1 MIKLD
6 VLKYKKLAFLFSIL
20 FIVAGVIAFIVCGG
34 FNKGIDFGAG
44 YSETFQVAPLGF
56 TVSYTGNRGAS
67 LSVSDNTLVLQFRD
81 ADGVEVHKFNSSD
94 YPTSGD
100 LASALS
106 SLGLSVT
113 VSDSSL
119 ETQNLV
125 SGFGYPASL
134 SSTSHRVNFFTPG
147 VDVTIEDVRGAVDN
161 LNGVKVQTVGDR
173 NKAQFQVRIVLSD
186 DEGQK
191 EAGERV
197 DNALSSY
204 FGGENIVV
212 LESNF
217 VGPKFSSS
225 LLKSSLLA
233 VLIAFVLILVYI
245 SIRFRLSYALS
256 SIIALIHD
264 VLMMLSFVVILRL
277 EVSGTTIAAVLT
289 IIGYSLNNTIVIFD
303 RVRENIKN
311 NKGADVYEM
320 VSLSVRQ
327 SFTRTAITTLT
338 TLVAIVPL
346 AIFGSGEIKLF
357 AINLIWGLV
366 IGAYSSSFIAPSLV
380 MIFHKFFPIDKI
392 KEKKEEEEYSLV
404 D

>member
-1 MIKLD
+1 MIRLD
-6 VLKYKKLAFLFSIL
+6 VLKYKKYAFLFSVL
-20 FIVAGVIAFIVCGG
+20 FIVAGVIVFIVAGG
-34 FNKGIDFGAG
+34 FNKGIDFGSG
-44 YSETFQVAPLGF
+44 YSETFQIAPLGF
-56 TVSYTGNRGAS
+56 SVSYTGKRGAT
-67 LSVSDNTLVLQFRD
+67 LSVADNTLVLQFRD
-81 ADGVEVHKFNSSD
+81 AEGVEEHRFPSSE
-94 YPTSGD
+94 YPLSGD

-106 SLGLSVT
+106 SLGLN
-113 VSDSSL
+113 VSLSNPNL

-125 SGFGYPASL
+125 SGFGYPATL
-134 SSTSHRVNFFTPG
+134 SSTMHRVNFYTQD
-147 VDVTIEDVRGAVDN
+147 VDVKIEDVREAVDSIS
-161 LNGVKVQTVGDR
+161 GAKVQTVGDK

-186 DEGQK
+186 NEGQK
-191 EAGERV
+191 EAEEKV

-204 FGGENIVV
+204 FGKENLVV
-212 LESNF
+212 LQSNF
-217 VGPKFSSS
+217 VGPKFSST
-225 LLKSSLLA
+225 LLRSSLLA
-233 VLIAFVLILVYI
+233 VLIAFVLILLYI

-256 SIIALIHD
+256 SIIALVHD

-311 NKGADVYEM
+311 NKGGDVYNF

-338 TLVAIVPL
+338 TLFAIVPL

-366 IGAYSSSFIAPSLV
+366 IGAYSSSFIAPSLL
-380 MIFHKFFPIDKI
+380 MFFHKYFPIDKI
-392 KEKKEEEEYSLV
+392 KEKKGEEEYSLV

>member
-1 MIKLD
+1 MIRLD
-6 VLKYKKLAFLFSIL
+6 VLKYKKYAFLFSVL
-20 FIVAGVIAFIVCGG
+20 FIVAGVIVFIVAGG
-34 FNKGIDFGAG
+34 FNKGIDFGSG
-44 YSETFQVAPLGF
+44 YSETFQIAPLGF
-56 TVSYTGNRGAS
+56 SVSYTGKRGAT
-67 LSVSDNTLVLQFRD
+67 LSVSDNILVLQFRD
-81 ADGVEVHKFNSSD
+81 AEGVEEHRFPSSE
-94 YPTSGD
+94 YPLSGD

-106 SLGLSVT
+106 SLGLN
-113 VSDSSL
+113 VSLSNPNL

-125 SGFGYPASL
+125 SGFGYPATL
-134 SSTSHRVNFFTPG
+134 SSTMHRVNFYTQD
-147 VDVTIEDVRGAVDN
+147 VDVKIEDVREAVDSIS
-161 LNGVKVQTVGDR
+161 GAKVQTVGDK

-186 DEGQK
+186 NEGQK
-191 EAGERV
+191 EAEEKV

-204 FGGENIVV
+204 FGKENLVV
-212 LESNF
+212 LQSNF
-217 VGPKFSSS
+217 VGPKFSST
-225 LLKSSLLA
+225 LLRSSLLA
-233 VLIAFVLILVYI
+233 VLIAFVLILLYI

-256 SIIALIHD
+256 SIIALVHD

-311 NKGADVYEM
+311 NKGGDVYNF

-338 TLVAIVPL
+338 TLFAIVPL

-366 IGAYSSSFIAPSLV
+366 IGAYSSSFIAPSLL
-380 MIFHKFFPIDKI
+380 MFFHKYFPIDKI

>member
-6 VLKYKKLAFLFSIL
+6 VLKYKKIAFLFSIL

-34 FNKGIDFGAG
+34 FNKGIDFGSG

-56 TVSYTGNRGAS
+56 TVSYTGKRGAT

-81 ADGVEVHKFNSSD
+81 ADGVEEHKFYSSD

-106 SLGLSVT
+106 SLGLNVT
-113 VSDSSL
+113 LSDSSL

-134 SSTSHRVNFFTPG
+134 SSTPHRVNFSTPG
-147 VDVTIEDVRGAVDN
+147 VDVTIENVRDAVN
-161 LNGVKVQTVGDR
+161 SLNGVKVQTVGDK
-173 NKAQFQVRIVLSD
+173 NKAQFQVRIVLGD
-186 DEGQK
+186 NEGQK

-197 DNALSSY
+197 ENALSSY

-233 VLIAFVLILVYI
+233 VLIAFVLILIYI

-264 VLMMLSFVVILRL
+264 VLLMLSFVVILRL

-311 NKGADVYEM
+311 NRGADVYEM

-338 TLVAIVPL
+338 TLFAIVPL
-346 AIFGSGEIKLF
+346 SIFGSGEIKLF

-380 MIFHKFFPIDKI
+380 MSFHKFFPIDKI

>member
-1 MIKLD
+1 MIRLD
-6 VLKYKKLAFLFSIL
+6 VLKYKKYAFLFSVL
-20 FIVAGVIAFIVCGG
+20 FIVAGVIVFMVAGG
-34 FNKGIDFGAG
+34 FNKGIDFGSG
-44 YSETFQVAPLGF
+44 YSETFQIAPLGF
-56 TVSYTGNRGAS
+56 SVSYTGKRGAT
-67 LSVSDNTLVLQFRD
+67 LSVADNTLVLQFRD
-81 ADGVEVHKFNSSD
+81 AEGVEEHRFPSSE
-94 YPTSGD
+94 YPLSGD

-106 SLGLSVT
+106 SLGLN
-113 VSDSSL
+113 VSLSNPNL

-125 SGFGYPASL
+125 SGFGYPATL
-134 SSTSHRVNFFTPG
+134 SSTMHRVNFYTQD
-147 VDVTIEDVRGAVDN
+147 VDVKIEDVREAVDSIS
-161 LNGVKVQTVGDR
+161 GAKVQTVGDK

-186 DEGQK
+186 NEGQK
-191 EAGERV
+191 EAEEKV
-197 DNALSSY
+197 DNALSPY
-204 FGGENIVV
+204 FGKENLVV
-212 LESNF
+212 LQSNF
-217 VGPKFSSS
+217 VGPKFSST
-225 LLKSSLLA
+225 LLRSSLLA
-233 VLIAFVLILVYI
+233 VLIAFVLILLYI

-256 SIIALIHD
+256 SIIALVHD

-311 NKGADVYEM
+311 NKGGDVYNF

-338 TLVAIVPL
+338 TLFAIVPL

-366 IGAYSSSFIAPSLV
+366 IGAYSSSFIAPSLL
-380 MIFHKFFPIDKI
+380 MFFHKYFPIDKI

>member
-1 MIKLD
+1 MIRLD
-6 VLKYKKLAFLFSIL
+6 VLKYKKYAFLFSVL
-20 FIVAGVIAFIVCGG
+20 FIVAGVIVFIVAGG
-34 FNKGIDFGAG
+34 FNKGIDFGSG
-44 YSETFQVAPLGF
+44 YSETFQIAPLGF
-56 TVSYTGNRGAS
+56 SVSYTGKRGAT
-67 LSVSDNTLVLQFRD
+67 LSVSDNILVLQFRD
-81 ADGVEVHKFNSSD
+81 AEGVEEHRFPSSE
-94 YPTSGD
+94 YPLSGE

-106 SLGLSVT
+106 SLGLN
-113 VSDSSL
+113 VSLSNPNL

-125 SGFGYPASL
+125 SGFGYPATL
-134 SSTSHRVNFFTPG
+134 SSTMHRVNFYTQD
-147 VDVTIEDVRGAVDN
+147 VDVKIEDVREAVDSIS
-161 LNGVKVQTVGDR
+161 GAKVQTVGDK

-186 DEGQK
+186 NEGQK
-191 EAGERV
+191 EAEEKV

-204 FGGENIVV
+204 FGKENLVV
-212 LESNF
+212 LQSNF
-217 VGPKFSSS
+217 VGPKFSST
-225 LLKSSLLA
+225 LLRSSLLA
-233 VLIAFVLILVYI
+233 VLIAFVLILLYI

-256 SIIALIHD
+256 SIIALVHD
-264 VLMMLSFVVILRL
+264 VLMMLSFVVILRI

-311 NKGADVYEM
+311 NKGGDVYNF

-338 TLVAIVPL
+338 TLFAIVPL

-366 IGAYSSSFIAPSLV
+366 IGAYSSSFIAPSLL
-380 MIFHKFFPIDKI
+380 MFFHKYFPIDKI

>member
-20 FIVAGVIAFIVCGG
+20 FVVAGVIAFIVCGG
-34 FNKGIDFGAG
+34 FNKGIDFGSG

-56 TVSYTGNRGAS
+56 TVSYTGKRGAS

-81 ADGVEVHKFNSSD
+81 ADGVEEHKFSSSD

-100 LASALS
+100 LASVLS

-134 SSTSHRVNFFTPG
+134 SSTPHRVNFFTSG
-147 VDVTIEDVRGAVDN
+147 VDVTIEDVRDAVDN

-173 NKAQFQVRIVLSD
+173 NKAQFQVRIVLGE

-245 SIRFRLSYALS
+245 SLRFRLSYALS

-338 TLVAIVPL
+338 TLFAIVPL

>member
-6 VLKYKKLAFLFSIL
+6 VLKYKKSAFIFSLLFIAIGVVV
-20 FIVAGVIAFIVCGG
+20 FIVAGG
-34 FNKGIDFGAG
+34 FNKGIDFGSG

-56 TVSYTGNRGAS
+56 SVTYKGDRGAS

-81 ADGVEVHKFNSSD
+81 GEGVEEHRFPYSE
-94 YPTSGD
+94 YPLSGD
-100 LASALS
+100 VASALS
-106 SLGLSVT
+106 QLGLGVT
-113 VSDSSL
+113 VADADL
-119 ETQNLV
+119 ETQYLV

-134 SSTSHRVNFFTPG
+134 SSTPHRVNFSTLRE
-147 VDVTIEDVRGAVDN
+147 DVTIEDVRGAVSEIS
-161 LNGVKVQTVGDR
+161 GAKVQTVGDK
-173 NKAQFQVRIVLSD
+173 NKAQFQVRIVLD
-186 DEGQK
+186 EDEGQE
-191 EAGERV
+191 EAGEKV
-197 DNALSSY
+197 GDALSSY

-212 LESNF
+212 LQSNF
-217 VGPKFSSS
+217 VGPKFSSA
-225 LLKSSLLA
+225 LLRSSLLA
-233 VLIAFVLILVYI
+233 ILIAFVLILIYI
-245 SIRFRLSYALS
+245 SLRFRLSYALS
-256 SIIALIHD
+256 SIIALLHD
-264 VLMMLSFVVILRL
+264 VFMMLSFVAILRL

-303 RVRENIKN
+303 RVRENIRN
-311 NKGADVYEM
+311 TKGGDVYTL

-338 TLVAIVPL
+338 TLFAIVPL

-366 IGAYSSSFIAPSLV
+366 IGAYSSSFIAPSLLMV
-380 MIFHKFFPIDKI
+380 FHSFFPIDKI

>member
-1 MIKLD
+1 M
-6 VLKYKKLAFLFSIL
+6 A
-20 FIVAGVIAFIVCGG
+20 
-34 FNKGIDFGAG
+34 
-44 YSETFQVAPLGF
+44 
-56 TVSYTGNRGAS
+56 TG
-67 LSVSDNTLVLQFRD
+67 Q
-81 ADGVEVHKFNSSD
+81 E
-94 YPTSGD
+94 
-100 LASALS
+100 
-106 SLGLSVT
+106 
-113 VSDSSL
+113 
-119 ETQNLV
+119 
-125 SGFGYPASL
+125 
-134 SSTSHRVNFFTPG
+134 
-147 VDVTIEDVRGAVDN
+147 
-161 LNGVKVQTVGDR
+161 
-173 NKAQFQVRIVLSD
+173 
-186 DEGQK
+186 
-191 EAGERV
+191 EAEKRV
-197 DNALSSY
+197 DNALSQY
-204 FGGENIVV
+204 FGEENVVV
-212 LESNF
+212 LQSNF
-217 VGPKFSSS
+217 VGPKFSSA

-233 VLIAFVLILVYI
+233 VLIAFVLILLYI

-338 TLVAIVPL
+338 TLFAIVPL
-346 AIFGSGEIKLF
+346 SIFGSGEIKLF

-380 MIFHKFFPIDKI
+380 MFFHKFFPIDKI

>member
-1 MIKLD
+1 MIRLD
-6 VLKYKKLAFLFSIL
+6 VLKYKKYAFLFSVL
-20 FIVAGVIAFIVCGG
+20 FIVAGVIVFIVAGG
-34 FNKGIDFGAG
+34 FNKGIDFGSG
-44 YSETFQVAPLGF
+44 YSETFQIAPLGF
-56 TVSYTGNRGAS
+56 SVSYTGKRGAT

-81 ADGVEVHKFNSSD
+81 AEGVEEHRFPSSE
-94 YPTSGD
+94 YPLSGD

-106 SLGLSVT
+106 SLGLN
-113 VSDSSL
+113 VSLSNPNL

-125 SGFGYPASL
+125 SGFGYPATL
-134 SSTSHRVNFFTPG
+134 SSTMHRVNFYTQD
-147 VDVTIEDVRGAVDN
+147 VDVKIEDVREAVDSIS
-161 LNGVKVQTVGDR
+161 GAKVQTVGDK

-186 DEGQK
+186 NEGQK
-191 EAGERV
+191 EAEEKV

-204 FGGENIVV
+204 FGKENLVV
-212 LESNF
+212 LQSNF
-217 VGPKFSSS
+217 VGPKFSST
-225 LLKSSLLA
+225 LLRSSLLA
-233 VLIAFVLILVYI
+233 VLIAFVLILLYI

-256 SIIALIHD
+256 SIIALVHD

-311 NKGADVYEM
+311 NKGGDVYNF
-320 VSLSVRQ
+320 VSLSVWQ

-338 TLVAIVPL
+338 TLFAIVPL

-366 IGAYSSSFIAPSLV
+366 IGAYSSSFIAPSLL
-380 MIFHKFFPIDKI
+380 MFFHKYFPIDKI

>member
-1 MIKLD
+1 MIRLD
-6 VLKYKKLAFLFSIL
+6 VLKYKKYAFLFSVL
-20 FIVAGVIAFIVCGG
+20 FIVAGVIVFIVAGG
-34 FNKGIDFGAG
+34 FNKGIDFGSG
-44 YSETFQVAPLGF
+44 YSETFQIAPLGF
-56 TVSYTGNRGAS
+56 SVSYTGKRGAT

-81 ADGVEVHKFNSSD
+81 AEGVEEHRFPSSE
-94 YPTSGD
+94 YPLSGD

-106 SLGLSVT
+106 SLGLN
-113 VSDSSL
+113 VSLSNPNL

-125 SGFGYPASL
+125 SGFGYPATL
-134 SSTSHRVNFFTPG
+134 SSTMHRVNFYTQD
-147 VDVTIEDVRGAVDN
+147 VDVKIEDVREAVDSIS
-161 LNGVKVQTVGDR
+161 GAKVQTVGDK

-186 DEGQK
+186 NEGQK
-191 EAGERV
+191 EAEEKV

-204 FGGENIVV
+204 FGKENLVV
-212 LESNF
+212 LQSNF
-217 VGPKFSSS
+217 VGPKFSST
-225 LLKSSLLA
+225 LLRSSLLA
-233 VLIAFVLILVYI
+233 VLIAFVLILLYI

-256 SIIALIHD
+256 SIIALVHD

-311 NKGADVYEM
+311 NKGGDVYNF

-338 TLVAIVPL
+338 TLFAIVPL

-366 IGAYSSSFIAPSLV
+366 IGAYSSSFIAPSLL
-380 MIFHKFFPIDKI
+380 MFFHKYFPIDTI

>member
-1 MIKLD
+1 MIRLD
-6 VLKYKKLAFLFSIL
+6 VLKYKKYAFLFSVL
-20 FIVAGVIAFIVCGG
+20 FIVAGVIVFIVAGG
-34 FNKGIDFGAG
+34 FNKGIDFGSG
-44 YSETFQVAPLGF
+44 YSETFQIAPLGF
-56 TVSYTGNRGAS
+56 SVSYTGKRGAT
-67 LSVSDNTLVLQFRD
+67 LSVSDNILVLQFRD
-81 ADGVEVHKFNSSD
+81 AEGVEEHRFPCSE
-94 YPTSGD
+94 YPLSGE

-106 SLGLSVT
+106 SLGLN
-113 VSDSSL
+113 VSLSNPNL

-125 SGFGYPASL
+125 SGFGYPATL
-134 SSTSHRVNFFTPG
+134 SSTMHRVNFYTQD
-147 VDVTIEDVRGAVDN
+147 VDVKIEDVREAVDSIS
-161 LNGVKVQTVGDR
+161 GAKVQTVGDK

-186 DEGQK
+186 NEGQK
-191 EAGERV
+191 EAEEKV

-204 FGGENIVV
+204 FGKENLVV
-212 LESNF
+212 LQSNF
-217 VGPKFSSS
+217 VGPKFSST
-225 LLKSSLLA
+225 LLRSSLLA
-233 VLIAFVLILVYI
+233 VLIAFVLILLYI

-256 SIIALIHD
+256 SIIALVHD

-311 NKGADVYEM
+311 NKGGDVYNF

-338 TLVAIVPL
+338 TLFAIVPL

-366 IGAYSSSFIAPSLV
+366 IGAYSSSFIAPSLL
-380 MIFHKFFPIDKI
+380 MFFHKYFPIDKI

>member
-6 VLKYKKLAFLFSIL
+6 VLKYKKIAYIFSII
-20 FIVAGVIAFIVCGG
+20 FIVAGVVAFIVCGG
-34 FNKGIDFGAG
+34 FNKGIDFGSG

-56 TVSYTGNRGAS
+56 TVSYTGKRGAT

-81 ADGVEVHKFNSSD
+81 ADGVEEHKFPSSD

-106 SLGLSVT
+106 SLGLDIK
-113 VSDSSL
+113 VSDPTL

-134 SSTSHRVNFFTPG
+134 SSTPHRVNFSTSG
-147 VDVTIEDVRGAVDN
+147 VDVAIEDVRDAVDN
-161 LNGVKVQTVGDR
+161 LNGAKVQTVGDR

-197 DNALSSY
+197 ENALSSY

-233 VLIAFVLILVYI
+233 VLIAFVLILIYI

-256 SIIALIHD
+256 SIIALLHD

-311 NKGADVYEM
+311 NRGADVYEM

-338 TLVAIVPL
+338 TLFAIVPL
-346 AIFGSGEIKLF
+346 SIFGSGEIKLF

-380 MIFHKFFPIDKI
+380 MFFHKFFPIDKI

>member
-34 FNKGIDFGAG
+34 FNKGIDFGSG

-56 TVSYTGNRGAS
+56 TVSYTGKRGAT

-81 ADGVEVHKFNSSD
+81 ADGVEEHKFSSSD

-125 SGFGYPASL
+125 SGFGYPASF
-134 SSTSHRVNFFTPG
+134 SSTPHRVNFFTPG
-147 VDVTIEDVRGAVDN
+147 VDVTIEDVRDAVDN

-173 NKAQFQVRIVLSD
+173 NKAQFQVRIVLGE

-245 SIRFRLSYALS
+245 SLRFRLSYALS

-338 TLVAIVPL
+338 TLFAIVPL

>member
-20 FIVAGVIAFIVCGG
+20 FVVAGVVAFIVCGG
-34 FNKGIDFGAG
+34 FNKGIDFGSG

-56 TVSYTGNRGAS
+56 TVSYTGKRGAS

-81 ADGVEVHKFNSSD
+81 ADGVEEHKFSSSD

-100 LASALS
+100 LASVLS

-134 SSTSHRVNFFTPG
+134 SSTPHRVNFFTPG
-147 VDVTIEDVRGAVDN
+147 VDVTIEDVRDAVDN

-173 NKAQFQVRIVLSD
+173 NKAQFQVRIVLGE

-212 LESNF
+212 LESSF

-245 SIRFRLSYALS
+245 SLRFRLSYALS

-338 TLVAIVPL
+338 TLFAIVPL

>member
-1 MIKLD
+1 MIRLD
-6 VLKYKKLAFLFSIL
+6 VLKYKKYAFLFSVL
-20 FIVAGVIAFIVCGG
+20 FIVAGVIVFIVAGG
-34 FNKGIDFGAG
+34 FNKGIDFGSG
-44 YSETFQVAPLGF
+44 YSETFQIAPLGF
-56 TVSYTGNRGAS
+56 SVSYTGKRGAT
-67 LSVSDNTLVLQFRD
+67 LSVSDNILVLQFRD
-81 ADGVEVHKFNSSD
+81 AEGVEEHRFPSSE
-94 YPTSGD
+94 YPLSGD

-106 SLGLSVT
+106 SLGLN
-113 VSDSSL
+113 VSLSNPNL

-125 SGFGYPASL
+125 SGFGYPATL
-134 SSTSHRVNFFTPG
+134 SSTMHRVNFYTQD
-147 VDVTIEDVRGAVDN
+147 VDVKIEDVREAVDSIS
-161 LNGVKVQTVGDR
+161 GAKVQTVGDK

-186 DEGQK
+186 NEGQK
-191 EAGERV
+191 EAEEKV

-204 FGGENIVV
+204 FGKENLVV
-212 LESNF
+212 LQSNF
-217 VGPKFSSS
+217 VGPKFSST
-225 LLKSSLLA
+225 LLRSSLLA
-233 VLIAFVLILVYI
+233 VLIAFVLILLYI

-256 SIIALIHD
+256 SIIALVHD

-311 NKGADVYEM
+311 NKGGDVYNF

-338 TLVAIVPL
+338 TLFAIVPL

-366 IGAYSSSFIAPSLV
+366 IGAYSSSFIAPSLL
-380 MIFHKFFPIDKI
+380 MFFHKYFPIDTI

>member
-1 MIKLD
+1 MIRLD
-6 VLKYKKLAFLFSIL
+6 VLKYKKYAFLFSVL
-20 FIVAGVIAFIVCGG
+20 FIVAGVIVFIVAGG
-34 FNKGIDFGAG
+34 FNKGIDFGSG
-44 YSETFQVAPLGF
+44 YSETFQIAPLGF
-56 TVSYTGNRGAS
+56 SVSYTGKRGAT
-67 LSVSDNTLVLQFRD
+67 LSVADNTLVLQFRD
-81 ADGVEVHKFNSSD
+81 AEGVEEHRFPSSE
-94 YPTSGD
+94 YPLSGD

-106 SLGLSVT
+106 SLGLN
-113 VSDSSL
+113 VSLSNPNL

-125 SGFGYPASL
+125 SGFGYPATL
-134 SSTSHRVNFFTPG
+134 SSTMHRVNFYTQD
-147 VDVTIEDVRGAVDN
+147 VDVKIEDVREAVDSIS
-161 LNGVKVQTVGDR
+161 GAKVQTVGDK

-186 DEGQK
+186 NEGQK
-191 EAGERV
+191 EAEEKV

-204 FGGENIVV
+204 FGKENLVV
-212 LESNF
+212 LQSNF
-217 VGPKFSSS
+217 VGPKFSST
-225 LLKSSLLA
+225 LLRSSLLA
-233 VLIAFVLILVYI
+233 VLIAFVLILLYI

-256 SIIALIHD
+256 SIIALVHD

-311 NKGADVYEM
+311 NKGGDVYNF

-338 TLVAIVPL
+338 TLFAIVPL

-366 IGAYSSSFIAPSLV
+366 IGAYSSSFIAPSLL
-380 MIFHKFFPIDKI
+380 MFFHKYFPIDKI

>member
-1 MIKLD
+1 MIRLD
-6 VLKYKKLAFLFSIL
+6 VLKYKKYAFLFSVL
-20 FIVAGVIAFIVCGG
+20 FIVAGVIVFIVAGG
-34 FNKGIDFGAG
+34 FNKGIDFGSG
-44 YSETFQVAPLGF
+44 YSETFQIAPLGF
-56 TVSYTGNRGAS
+56 SVSYTGKRGAT

-81 ADGVEVHKFNSSD
+81 AEGVEEHRFPSSE
-94 YPTSGD
+94 YPLSGD

-106 SLGLSVT
+106 SLGLN
-113 VSDSSL
+113 VSLSNPNL

-125 SGFGYPASL
+125 SGFGYPATL
-134 SSTSHRVNFFTPG
+134 SSTMHRVNFYTQD
-147 VDVTIEDVRGAVDN
+147 VDVKIEDVREAVDSIS
-161 LNGVKVQTVGDR
+161 GAKVQTVGDK

-186 DEGQK
+186 NEGQK
-191 EAGERV
+191 EAEEKV

-204 FGGENIVV
+204 FGKENLVV
-212 LESNF
+212 LQSNF
-217 VGPKFSSS
+217 VGPKFSST
-225 LLKSSLLA
+225 LLRSSLLA
-233 VLIAFVLILVYI
+233 VLIAFVLILLYI

-256 SIIALIHD
+256 SIIALVHE

-311 NKGADVYEM
+311 NKGGDVYNF

-338 TLVAIVPL
+338 TLFAIVPL

-366 IGAYSSSFIAPSLV
+366 IGAYSSSFIAPSLL
-380 MIFHKFFPIDKI
+380 MFFHKYFPIDTT

>member
-34 FNKGIDFGAG
+34 FNKGIDFGSG

-56 TVSYTGNRGAS
+56 TVSYTGKRGAT

-81 ADGVEVHKFNSSD
+81 ADGVEEHKFSSSD

-100 LASALS
+100 LASVLS

-134 SSTSHRVNFFTPG
+134 SSAPHRVNFFTPG
-147 VDVTIEDVRGAVDN
+147 VDVTIEDVRDAVDN

-173 NKAQFQVRIVLSD
+173 NKAQFQVRIVLGE

-245 SIRFRLSYALS
+245 SLRFRLSYALS

-338 TLVAIVPL
+338 TLFAIVPL

>member
-20 FIVAGVIAFIVCGG
+20 FVVAGVVAFIVCGG
-34 FNKGIDFGAG
+34 FNKGIDFGSG

-56 TVSYTGNRGAS
+56 TVSYTGRRGAT

-81 ADGVEVHKFNSSD
+81 ADGVEEHKFPVSE
-94 YPTSGD
+94 YPLSGD
-100 LASALS
+100 IASALS
-106 SLGLSVT
+106 ALGLDVD
-113 VSDSSL
+113 VSNADL

-125 SGFGYPASL
+125 SGFGYPSTL
-134 SSTSHRVNFFTPG
+134 SSTPHRVNFSTLG
-147 VDVTIEDVRGAVDN
+147 VDVTIEDVRDAVDSID
-161 LNGVKVQTVGDR
+161 GAKVQTVGEK
-173 NKAQFQVRIVLSD
+173 NKAQFQVRIVLGG

-245 SIRFRLSYALS
+245 SLRFRLSYALS

-338 TLVAIVPL
+338 TLFAIVPL
-346 AIFGSGEIKLF
+346 SIFGSGEIKLF

-380 MIFHKFFPIDKI
+380 MFFHKFFPIDKI